1 MRSVVEIGA
10 SVPAFLGKLW
20 KLVNDT
26 ENNHLISWSP
36 GGKTFVIKNQADFA
50 RELLPLYY
58 KHNNMASFIRQ
69 LNMYGFHK
77 ITSVE
82 NGGLR
87 YEKDEIEFS
96 HPCFMRGHSYLLEHI
111 KRKIANPK
119 TIVTSGESGEKIL
132 LKPELMNKVL
142 TDVKQMKGKQEN
154 LDAKFSAMKQ
164 ENEALWR
171 EVAILRQKHIKQQ
184 QIVNNLI
191 QFLMSLVQPA
201 RPSNANSNNVGVKRP
216 YQLMI
221 NSAAHNSA
229 ADSSHPG
236 RIKNIKLDKDTLL
249 DDLNEE
255 NLEDGPTIHELA
267 HDDILHSEIPQDSL
281 DPANFV
287 TIDVPTDAQVNNDY
301 SPNTAGVQYE
311 VTMEDGDDLDTDGVR
326 VTYPVAKVNN
336 LLRPQDVQPVVTS
349 PSPTMVNPTSPLD
362 QPILDQVF
370 IDPSTLATAEKT
382 KKVQRNIARPAKKM
396 TSGSSFNNLN
406 PSADLKL
413 PAEIFA
419 DEDSVENGI
428 AADELLQSA
437 LQNAALEGGMSTSK
451 DKMFGGINIKIE
463 KADNAKTKKSKK
475 SSKDNNTNQV
485 DLAGI
490 KTELQDDLDW
500 NNMTLATVNNNSD
513 VNRFNSVNRRDN
525 ISKNLEEYTSVFGTN
540 SNKNDIDDHLD
551 SMQTDIES
559 LRELLRNDSYAL
571 DTNTL
576 MGITDAR
583 LGSTMSFAIPSGQ
596 LPAHDYLFGAD
607 DPFYGLSYNPV
618 DERARAS
625 NSEALGSVGSTAGSS
640 WPSSTPEPSPS
651 PTADAEPAD
660 ADADPPFTLGATEH
674 TPYQC
679 QFCDKAFPRLSYLKK
694 HEQTHSD
701 QMPFRCEFC
710 SRHFKH
716 KRSRDRHVK
725 LHTGDRKYR
734 CPHCESA
741 FSRSDHLKIHMK
753 THDIQKPF
761 QCTVCNRGYNTAAAL
776 TSHMQG
782 HKRDREGRETDRR
795 RALRCPRCG
804 DAFRRT
810 DLLQAHMTSAHGVD
824 AAALTPPRRV
834 ASQPP
839 PTLLACIYCTR
850 DTFTSMEQLQLHV
863 RAAHSALLNGET
875 PSDQIVEQPAP
886 TDLSRRAEEPPVKRR
901 RSDSA
906 TPQLALSPGTLLCN
920 QCDAALPDF
929 EAFRAHLKGHLEE
942 GGELNR
948 SSPTPCPHCGASFAD
963 AAASERH
970 LAAHY
975 LAVSCE
981 YSCHS
986 CARSFPTPD
995 DLQKHLLDLHAHHL
1009 YRCSLCKEIFDSK
1022 VAIQVHFAV
1031 AHSGESKVWV
1041 CRSCGGSP
1049 LRSEAEGAA
1058 HVRAR
1063 HGAARCS
1070 CGAVLAGAR
1079 ALRAHAQ
1086 LHAYRCP
1093 APGCADSFAVQYL
1106 LERHMQAHHAITQG
1120 LNGESTRPK
1129 RVENNNSGDG
1139 ADGAC
1144 SPCGGEAVSDERR
1157 RKNGAVAL
1165 QCAYCGER
1173 TRSRAELEAHTRA
1186 HSGAA
1191 AARHKCLICDEI
1203 LPSAAVLAEHK
1214 LTHCKVVAGDTCA
1227 RCRARLPSEES
1238 FLSHMARHHPALP
1251 APCVVCRQTLASEA
1265 EARLHARFHLR
1276 CSGDE
1281 QRCAICLRALPEGE
1295 AGTGARACAACYAR
1309 HAAPRAPPPA
1319 DHDCRLCRR
1328 ALGSPTRLQAHL
1340 IEHTFAGIG
1349 AFTCYLCSAVFTSAA
1364 GLQRHLPE
1372 HASAPRPY
1380 DCARCGLKFFFR
1392 AELDNH
1398 SFVHLE
1404 EAEIAQ
1410 RAFYEAYARGAASAW
1425 AALAPPEPVPQPVA
1439 EPDAAVKREP
1449 EIKEEKT
1456 DEYIEVGSPPPPPP
1470 PPSSPPAEPVVK
1482 QEKPDED

>member
-1 MRSVVEIGA
+1 MIMLFKGNSSRLE
-10 SVPAFLGKLW
+10 
-20 KLVNDT
+20 
-26 ENNHLISWSP
+26 HLIE
-36 GGKTFVIKNQADFA
+36 KIQAN
-50 RELLPLYY
+50 
-58 KHNNMASFIRQ
+58 K
-69 LNMYGFHK
+69 
-77 ITSVE
+77 E
-82 NGGLR
+82 NH
-87 YEKDEIEFS
+87 D
-96 HPCFMRGHSYLLEHI
+96 
-111 KRKIANPK
+111 
-119 TIVTSGESGEKIL
+119 VTS
-132 LKPELMNKVL
+132 
-142 TDVKQMKGKQEN
+142 
-154 LDAKFSAMKQ
+154 
-164 ENEALWR
+164 
-171 EVAILRQKHIKQQ
+171 
-184 QIVNNLI
+184 
-191 QFLMSLVQPA
+191 
-201 RPSNANSNNVGVKRP
+201 
-216 YQLMI
+216 
-221 NSAAHNSA
+221 
-229 ADSSHPG
+229 
-236 RIKNIKLDKDTLL
+236 
-249 DDLNEE
+249 DDL
-255 NLEDGPTIHELA
+255 
-267 HDDILHSEIPQDSL
+267 
-281 DPANFV
+281 
-287 TIDVPTDAQVNNDY
+287 
-301 SPNTAGVQYE
+301 
-311 VTMEDGDDLDTDGVR
+311 
-326 VTYPVAKVNN
+326 K
-336 LLRPQDVQPVVTS
+336 
-349 PSPTMVNPTSPLD
+349 
-362 QPILDQVF
+362 
-370 IDPSTLATAEKT
+370 
-382 KKVQRNIARPAKKM
+382 
-396 TSGSSFNNLN
+396 
-406 PSADLKL
+406 
-413 PAEIFA
+413 
-419 DEDSVENGI
+419 
-428 AADELLQSA
+428 
-437 LQNAALEGGMSTSK
+437 
-451 DKMFGGINIKIE
+451 
-463 KADNAKTKKSKK
+463 
-475 SSKDNNTNQV
+475 
-485 DLAGI
+485 
-490 KTELQDDLDW
+490 
-500 NNMTLATVNNNSD
+500 
-513 VNRFNSVNRRDN
+513 
-525 ISKNLEEYTSVFGTN
+525 
-540 SNKNDIDDHLD
+540 
-551 SMQTDIES
+551 
-559 LRELLRNDSYAL
+559 
-571 DTNTL
+571 
-576 MGITDAR
+576 
-583 LGSTMSFAIPSGQ
+583 
-596 LPAHDYLFGAD
+596 
-607 DPFYGLSYNPV
+607 
-618 DERARAS
+618 
-625 NSEALGSVGSTAGSS
+625 EALGSVGSTAGSS

-651 PTADAEPAD
+651 PTSAEAAEPGDADAE
-660 ADADPPFTLGATEH
+660 PPFTLGATEH

-782 HKRDREGRETDRR
+782 HKRDREGREPDRR

-875 PSDQIVEQPAP
+875 PVDQTVDQPAP
-886 TDLSRRAEEPPVKRR
+886 TDLSRRAPEEPPVKRR
-901 RSDSA
+901 RSESA

-942 GGELNR
+942 GGELGR
-948 SSPTPCPHCGASFAD
+948 GSPTPCPHCGASFAD

-981 YSCHS
+981 YTCHS
-986 CARSFPTPD
+986 CSRSFPTPD

-1041 CRSCGGSP
+1041 CRSCGGGA

-1063 HGAARCS
+1063 HAAARCA
-1070 CGAVLAGAR
+1070 CGAVLPGAR
-1079 ALRAHAQ
+1079 AMRAHAAAH
-1086 LHAYRCP
+1086 HAYRCP
-1093 APGCADSFAVQYL
+1093 APACTDTFAVQYL
-1106 LERHMQAHHAITQG
+1106 LERHMQAHHAMQHQA
-1120 LNGESTRPK
+1120 LNGESTRAK

-1139 ADGAC
+1139 ADGNC
-1144 SPCGGEAVSDERR
+1144 SPCAGGAEASATGATGEDRR

-1276 CSGDE
+1276 SSGDE

-1295 AGTGARACAACYAR
+1295 AGEGARACSACYAR

-1380 DCARCGLKFFFR
+1380 DCGRCGVKFFFR

-1425 AALAPPEPVPQPVA
+1425 AALAPPEAPPVSTPTPTMATDVPV
-1439 EPDAAVKREP
+1439 KQEP
-1449 EIKEEKT
+1449 EIKEEKNT
-1456 DEYIEVGSPPPPPP
+1456 DEYIEVGSPPPPPAPSQP
-1470 PPSSPPAEPVVK
+1470 PPAPSPAPVVK